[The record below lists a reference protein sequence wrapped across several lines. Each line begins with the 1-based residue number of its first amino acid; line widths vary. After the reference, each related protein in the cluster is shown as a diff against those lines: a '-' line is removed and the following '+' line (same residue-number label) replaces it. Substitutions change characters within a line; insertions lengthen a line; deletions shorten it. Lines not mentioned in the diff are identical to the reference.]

1 MMVLLQLVFHRGMA
15 EGESRSTSIK
25 YLDLVQLKV
34 SIKIKEH
41 IILYLKLLLKW
52 YLCLPFIKI
61 GIFTFNSVI
70 LQLSSVVSL
79 LTFLAGE
86 VFSDTQP
93 LIRSVL
99 DGYNVCIFAYG
110 QTGSGKTYTMVS

>member
-41 IILYLKLLLKW
+41 II
-52 YLCLPFIKI
+52 LCLPFIKI